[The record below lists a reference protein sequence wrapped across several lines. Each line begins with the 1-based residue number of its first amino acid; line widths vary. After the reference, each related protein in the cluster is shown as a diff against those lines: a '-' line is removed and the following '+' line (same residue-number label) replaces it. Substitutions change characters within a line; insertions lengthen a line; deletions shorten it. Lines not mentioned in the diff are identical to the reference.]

1 MVSLNSGPINVIFSK
16 MDQSRP
22 VYICFRP
29 FLIKFKYKLI
39 KRRCCAWGSNP
50 GSQDGQMEPLCYGGY
65 VKNLPGLNGV
75 FSHVDRSINAVKL
88 DVEAARVADGHA
100 V

>member
-1 MVSLNSGPINVIFSK
+1 
-16 MDQSRP
+16 
-22 VYICFRP
+22 
-29 FLIKFKYKLI
+29 
-39 KRRCCAWGSNP
+39 
-50 GSQDGQMEPLCYGGY
+50 MEPLSYGGY
-65 VKNLPGLNGV
+65 VKILPGLNGV